1 MLIFLLA
8 LQKKRLSTGDDL
20 SLDSGLQWACFEA
33 TGVYRQQSEGRVAY
47 YQSGYSIKTEVSK
60 RTSICL
66 KQMWKH
72 FKEAST
78 YSKAN

>member
-47 YQSGYSIKTEVSK
+47 YQSGYSIKT
-60 RTSICL
+60 
-66 KQMWKH
+66 
-72 FKEAST
+72 
-78 YSKAN
+78 